1 VDGFINVNK
10 APGMTSFAVIKKL
23 KKIFPRTKLGH
34 LGTLDPMAQGVLPVA
49 IGYATRLIEYVS
61 TTDKV
66 YRATMTLGG
75 ISDTQDAWGNI
86 VFKPDIYFDESDL
99 PAILAAYT
107 GTIRQIPPMYSAVH
121 YHGERLYEL
130 ARQGITVDR
139 EAREIEID
147 YIKLLSTDRDGDGRP
162 RINLEV
168 GCSKGTYIRTLCH
181 DIGLELGS
189 GAYLSALTRIRAG
202 AFVIDKAYSLEE
214 IQQHADHLYDLVE
227 AVDFPLRHLE
237 RVIVQPE
244 PMGRIF
250 NGNRIAIDARVA
262 PGTVRVYDST
272 GRLVA
277 IAEGMIDRERTV
289 LQPLKVFR
297 EKSVPVQPGQ

>member
-1 VDGFINVNK
+1 
-10 APGMTSFAVIKKL
+10 MTSFTVIKKL
-23 KKIFPRTKLGH
+23 KKFFPGSKLGH

-61 TTDKV
+61 ETDKV

-86 VFKPDIYFDESDL
+86 VYKSDVYFDASEL
-99 PAILAAYT
+99 PAILARYI
-107 GTIRQIPPMYSAVH
+107 GTIWQIPPMYSAVH
-121 YHGERLYEL
+121 YQGARLYEL

-147 YIKLLSTDRDGDGRP
+147 YINILSTDRDEDGRP
-162 RINLEV
+162 RIDLEV

-181 DIGLELGS
+181 DIGIELGS

-202 AFVIDKAYSLEE
+202 AFSIEKSHSLEE
-214 IQQHADHLYDLVE
+214 IQQYPDQLDFWVE
-227 AVDFPLRHLE
+227 TVDFPLQHLE
-237 RVIVQPE
+237 RATVPPE
-244 PMGRIF
+244 TLVKIF
-250 NGNRIAIDARVA
+250 NGNQVTIDAMVGADPIRVF
-262 PGTVRVYDST
+262 DSL

-277 IAEGMIDRERTV
+277 IAEGISDGYGTV
-289 LQPLKVFR
+289 LQPLKVFP
-297 EKSVPVQPGQ
+297 EKKLPG